1 MSDPREALT
10 QEVERMAALLQYDKV
25 LNRSAAK
32 DSWIARL
39 LAGREM
45 RIERE
50 MEDAMPQMA
59 ARQWILREK
68 EMP

>member
-50 MEDAMPQMA
+50 MEDAMPQM
-59 ARQWILREK
+59 
-68 EMP
+68 